1 MTTFDTPEPISV
13 SVELG
18 VGDIRIRAGEG
29 ADTSVEVRPSDPAK
43 KADVTAAEQTRVEYA
58 GGRLLIAAPKGWRQ
72 YTPWGGRESI
82 DVEIDLPAGS
92 QVRGQAAGAAL
103 RGTGRLGEIHFKTGA
118 GAIHLEQAG
127 PVQLRTGAGDVTLDL
142 AVGHTEIATG
152 SGAVEIDSI
161 DGSALIKN
169 SNGDT
174 WIGEVTG
181 DLRANAANGKIAVGR
196 ARVAVAAKTANGDI
210 RFGAVARGQILAE
223 TGFGKVDIGVLEGA
237 AAWLDLDTRFG
248 RVQTDLDKAERP
260 APDEDAVEVRA
271 RTAFGDITI
280 RRSSADGAGGEES

>member
-18 VGDIRIRAGEG
+18 VGDIRIRAGDR

-43 KADVTAAEQTRVEYA
+43 QADLTAAEQTRVEYT

-92 QVRGQAAGAAL
+92 QVRADAAVAAL
-103 RGTGRLGEIHFKTGA
+103 RGTGRLGELRYKTGA
-118 GAIHLEQAG
+118 GEIHLEQAG
-127 PVQLRTGAGDVTLDL
+127 PVQLRTGAGDVTIDQ
-142 AVGHTEIATG
+142 ADGHAEIATG
-152 SGAVEIDSI
+152 SGAVQIDLI
-161 DGSALIKN
+161 DGSAVIKN

-196 ARVAVAAKTANGDI
+196 ARAAAVAKTANGDI
-210 RFGAVARGQILAE
+210 RFGRVALGQILAE
-223 TGFGKVDIGVLEGA
+223 TGFGKVEIGVLDGA

-248 RVQTDLDKAERP
+248 RVQSDLDRTERP
-260 APDEDAVEVRA
+260 APGEDAVEVRA
-271 RTAFGDITI
+271 RTAFGDITV
-280 RRSSADGAGGEES
+280 RRCAAGGDGRDES